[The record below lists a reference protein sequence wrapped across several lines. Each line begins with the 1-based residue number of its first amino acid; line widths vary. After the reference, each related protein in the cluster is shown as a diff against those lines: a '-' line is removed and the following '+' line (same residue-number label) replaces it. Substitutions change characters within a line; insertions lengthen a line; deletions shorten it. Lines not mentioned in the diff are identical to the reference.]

1 MLYFD
6 VFTLRRTLF
15 RCLFF
20 FSFIDNSFEV
30 FLCLFYPL
38 LRNCFFSYFL
48 YKIYRLSNPHLFHHV
63 LFLWCQ
69 IFIFLKSFF
78 IKFSLSFSMV
88 RKNHFSYKILYILLL
103 SFHFYILLFF
113 IKKSTI
119 YIFLNHT
126 CRIFFIPLI
135 SMSIHI
141 FQHFFC

>member
-15 RCLFF
+15 RCLLF

-48 YKIYRLSNPHLFHHV
+48 YKIYRLSNPHLFYHV
-63 LFLWCQ
+63 LFLWSQ
-69 IFIFLKSFF
+69 VFIFLKSFF

-88 RKNHFSYKILYILLL
+88 RKNHFYYKILYILLL
-103 SFHFYILLFF
+103 SFLNLRILAFYFIYQILFKLIKIYILLKN
-113 IKKSTI
+113 II
-119 YIFLNHT
+119 NL
-126 CRIFFIPLI
+126 
-135 SMSIHI
+135 
-141 FQHFFC
+141 